1 MYGLKTNL
9 TLFNKY
15 DERKKN
21 TECYMHLQRKI
32 TLNVLKKKTI
42 IFEIILC

>member
-21 TECYMHLQRKI
+21 RMLYTSSKENYF
-32 TLNVLKKKTI
+32 V
-42 IFEIILC
+42 F

>member
-32 TLNVLKKKTI
+32 TLNVLKKTI